1 MSHKVKQ
8 EYNGLSNRAKL
19 LLSSQE
25 GFDVDF
31 KKNVNGLEPEDLVA
45 FTNSKKGG
53 AILIGVNEIKKGN
66 GRQDTEII
74 GCPVGDEAKVAII
87 NKANSCIPNIEVSI
101 FIENLAKK
109 PFFRIELKSGN
120 NKPYCTNAG
129 IYKIRGDGRKL
140 PIHPDTLLSM
150 FIEKEGETFL
160 RRFKNATQDI
170 EETISKLKN
179 KVEEDS
185 KDLLYKI
192 QDIGSR
198 VDESLNKISYSA
210 ENAEALSDD
219 AMSFSDDTLSEVR
232 ELRMATENIPSDL
245 WSISIRIDALLEK
258 FNIEDPKLRA
268 MREAVYS
275 FIERELKSGK
285 GKKKIINDLNN
296 TFHHVEKEQLETW
309 CKNKLKKRGSK

>member
-1 MSHKVKQ
+1 VKQ
-8 EYNGLSNRAKL
+8 EYNGLSNRTKL

-31 KKNVNGLEPEDLVA
+31 KKNGNGLEPEDLVA

-66 GRQDTEII
+66 GRQDTEIV
-74 GCPVGDEAKVAII
+74 GCPVGDEAKLAII

-109 PFFRIELKSGN
+109 PFFRIEIKSGN

-129 IYKIRGDGRKL
+129 IYKIRGDGRIL

-170 EETISKLKN
+170 EETISKLKS
-179 KVEEDS
+179 KIEEDS
-185 KDLLYKI
+185 KDLLYEI

-198 VDESLNKISYSA
+198 VDESLNDIFSSA
-210 ENAEALSDD
+210 ENAESLSDD
-219 AMSFSDDTLSEVR
+219 AMNISDDTLGEVR
-232 ELRMATENIPSDL
+232 ELSVITENIPRIL
-245 WSISIRIDALLEK
+245 RSIALGVDALLEK
-258 FNIEDPKLRA
+258 FNIEDPELREI
-268 MREAVYS
+268 REAVYF
-275 FIERELKSGK
+275 FIEMELNSGK
-285 GKKKIINDLNN
+285 GKKKIISDLNN
-296 TFHHVEKEQLETW
+296 TFHHVEKEQLEIW
-309 CKNKLKKRGSK
+309 YKNKLKEKGSK